1 MAKQVSF
8 DIFAALLYSL
18 LKGSQQDM
26 KWIVSVCAAAA
37 ASVLA
42 CVFSQPGD
50 VILTETYK
58 DKTPGS
64 FGSVIGKINER
75 GGVPEF
81 FVGTQARMIHV
92 GGIITSQL
100 VVYDI
105 VKQLLGLPA
114 TGSH

>member
-1 MAKQVSF
+1 M
-8 DIFAALLYSL
+8 
-18 LKGSQQDM
+18 LKGSDQDM
-26 KWIVSVCAAAA
+26 KWVVSVCAAAA

-42 CVFSQPGD
+42 CIFSQPGD

-58 DKTPGS
+58 GKTPGS
-64 FGSVIGKINER
+64 FGDVVGKIRDR
-75 GGVPEF
+75 GGPSEF
-81 FVGTQARMIHV
+81 LVGTQARLVHV
-92 GGIITSQL
+92 GGIITTQL